1 MDAFMRESDA
11 FSWYMERDPALRSTV
26 VAIVWLDRSPDWEAF
41 AARAEWATGQVP
53 SFRQRVVEPPGR
65 LAPPR
70 WTEDEEFD
78 LSWHVRRM
86 EAPAPHD
93 ARAVVDFARGE
104 AMTAFDPA
112 RPLWQFTLVE
122 HVDGH
127 RAALVMKLHHS
138 LTDGLG
144 GMQLAMLL
152 FDREQD
158 RAGHV
163 PEEDGHQHID
173 VRHLSTPE
181 LIVDSLAHDGR
192 RLADRLG
199 GLAAAALPAA
209 LYAARHPRASVGGA
223 LSALAS
229 VGRTVAPM
237 RETLSPVMR
246 QRGLSRHL
254 DQVEVQLADLKRAAR
269 AANGS
274 VNDGFMA
281 AVTGGLQ
288 RYHERHDKQIGRL
301 RVTLPISIRTPTDPL
316 GGNRI
321 TLIRFPVPVAEPDPA
336 ARVRQM
342 RQACLAARAERSLA
356 YTDGIAGTLNLL
368 PSGFIGS
375 MLKHVDFLASDVP
388 GLPFP
393 VYLAGVRVR
402 RYVAFGPTI
411 GSAVNLTLLSYAD
424 TCAIGLNIDSSA
436 VPDPDVLVEC
446 IRDGFDEVLGLA
458 GSFQPARLPLHEA
471 KGAAWSA

>member
-11 FSWYMERDPALRSTV
+11 FSWHMERDPVLRSTV

-53 SFRQRVVEPPGR
+53 SFRRRVVEPLGR

-70 WTEDEEFD
+70 WTEDEAFD
-78 LSWHVRRM
+78 MSWHVRHM
-86 EAPAPHD
+86 EAPPPHD
-93 ARAVVDFARGE
+93 ARAVVDFARAE
-104 AMTAFDPA
+104 AMTAFDSA

-122 HVDGH
+122 HVDGD

-152 FDREQD
+152 FDQEPD
-158 RAGHV
+158 GSAHV
-163 PEEDGHQHID
+163 SAENGHQHPD

-181 LIVDSLAHDGR
+181 LIMGSLAHDGR
-192 RLADRLG
+192 QLADRLG
-199 GLAAAALPAA
+199 GLAAAALPVAF
-209 LYAARHPRASVGGA
+209 YTARHPLASAGGA
-223 LSALAS
+223 LNALAS
-229 VGRTVAPM
+229 LGRTVAPV

-246 QRGLSRHL
+246 ERGLSRHL
-254 DQVEVQLADLKRAAR
+254 DEVEVQLADLKRAAK

-342 RQACLAARAERSLA
+342 RRACLAARAERSLA

-411 GSAVNLTLLSYAD
+411 GSAVNLTLLSYAGA
-424 TCAIGLNIDSSA
+424 CAVGLNIDSSA
-436 VPDPDVLVEC
+436 VPDPDLFVEC
-446 IRDGFDEVLGLA
+446 IRGGFDEVLGLA
-458 GSFQPARLPLHEA
+458 GSFEPARLPLRETKSVA
-471 KGAAWSA
+471 